1 MGNFDYKIDNA
12 KALKEISVAL
22 FELRDALMQ
31 LSIALKDWQ
40 FATDVVQRQKN
51 EVIVQ
56 QLLQKLGARRRP
68 A

>member
-1 MGNFDYKIDNA
+1 MEDFNSKTDKA
-12 KALKEISVAL
+12 KALKEISVPL

-31 LSIALKDWQ
+31 LSMTLKDWK

-56 QLLQKLGARRRP
+56 QLLKKIGAMH
-68 A
+68 